1 MSNYVIQDTSLVN
14 IANAIR
20 SKTGESALLTPAE
33 MVAAINSITTG
44 GGSSSGGWI
53 LRKEFYETSAEDG
66 VGGEIVLGSYVDIDT
81 ELAKD
86 KEFVFIFTA
95 GQNQSQSTYS
105 RAIAAWILY
114 YDGKGLVNISS
125 TSPSSPSYIVANGGN
140 INSFS
145 FEVNYDSSTGTNVIR
160 INNIDN
166 GSISAPK
173 YDYHLSNGGYRLTNP
188 TRYVWGNMFY
198 LDESFNEIGEMNIP
212 YLEYW
217 NYSGA
222 NNAIIE
228 KLYDK
233 LTFEVLNGVF
243 TSAFASDLAA
253 ESNGVSDWRDK
264 TILVKRITI
273 DRIGFDDMY
282 RNNHTIKY
290 PPKIAVAP
298 NATIASDAAIVVQT
312 MFRNS
317 HIVKLSNDNVLQ
329 TFPLYRYSTPQQEM
343 CCNCYYLRE
352 VPENFMIPVLK
363 LSRSL
368 PANAQR
374 AITTSMYKNCYVLK
388 EIRGMCYHLN
398 AASSNSVNLFGN
410 TFNNC
415 YTLHNLTFFTE
426 NDSDFYS
433 AGNNTIDLS
442 TVGYWESGTADADIF
457 QYLEDDD
464 KANAI
469 VIRDASNATVANMGN
484 KNSFAVGAAYATY
497 NRQSAIETI
506 NTLPNASGNSQTGTI
521 KFKSGAG
528 SAYGTDYDMSNLSA
542 EEIAVAT
549 AKGWTVALV

>member
-44 GGSSSGGWI
+44 GGSSSSSGWI
-53 LRKEFYETSAEDG
+53 NRRQWYETSR
-66 VGGEIVLGSYVDIDT
+66 VNGSYRKILGNGNHYDCYLPTTGSFIFN
-81 ELAKD
+81 
-86 KEFVFIFTA
+86 FVFGDNA
-95 GQNQSQSTYS
+95 SESTS
-105 RAIAAWILY
+105 
-114 YDGKGLVNISS
+114 SS
-125 TSPSSPSYIVANGGN
+125 TMGKDDCEYLVYYRKDDDTLYVYNTFKGGDCTIIV
-140 INSFS
+140 SFS
-145 FEVNYDSSTGTNVIR
+145 VVSNSSASSGKALRITNNSTMAIPLGFGCAARDLTVNGETIR
-160 INNIDN
+160 
-166 GSISAPK
+166 G
-173 YDYHLSNGGYRLTNP
+173 
-188 TRYVWGNMFY
+188 YVWADLFY
-198 LDESFNEIGEMNIP
+198 LDESFNEIGNINVP

-217 NYSGA
+217 NYNGA

-243 TSAFASDLAA
+243 ISAFASDLAA

-264 TILVKRITI
+264 TILVKRTPM

-282 RNNHTIKY
+282 RSNSTIKY
-290 PPKIAVAP
+290 PPKIAVAS
-298 NATIASDAAIVVQT
+298 NATISSDAGIVVQT

-317 HIVKLSNDNVLQ
+317 HIVKISNDNVLQ
-329 TFPLYRYSTPQQEM
+329 TFPLYTYSTPQQEM

-363 LSRSL
+363 LSKSL

-398 AASSNSVNLFGN
+398 TSSSNSVNLFGN

-415 YTLHNLTFFTE
+415 YTLHSLTFFTE
-426 NDSDFYS
+426 NDSDYYG

-442 TVGYWESGTADADIF
+442 TAGYWESGTADADIF

>member
-44 GGSSSGGWI
+44 GSSSSGGWI
-53 LRKEFYETSAEDG
+53 LRKEFYETSTVSGEAAE
-66 VGGEIVLGSYVDIDT
+66 IIHGSYIDIDT
-81 ELAKD
+81 ELAQD
-86 KEFVFIFTA
+86 KAFLFLFTSTSKGASSNAPADHVYLLFYDGSKLVSTNSYYTA
-95 GQNQSQSTYS
+95 GNKLAQ
-105 RAIAAWILY
+105 ALIPIAND
-114 YDGKGLVNISS
+114 YD
-125 TSPSSPSYIVANGGN
+125 Y
-140 INSFS
+140 S
-145 FEVNYDSSTGTNVIR
+145 FEVNYDSSTQTNVIR
-160 INNIDN
+160 INNN
-166 GSISAPK
+166 ETSGS
-173 YDYHLSNGGYRLTNP
+173 YDVDLYKNAGYKVSGK
-188 TRYVWGNMFY
+188 YVWGNIFY

-212 YLEYW
+212 YLYQW
-217 NYSGA
+217 NYQGK

-233 LTFEVLNGVF
+233 LTFEVQDGTF
-243 TSAFASDLAA
+243 TSAFAQDNAV

-264 TILVKRITI
+264 TILLKRTPLSDI
-273 DRIGFDDMY
+273 RFDDMY
-282 RNNHTIKY
+282 RNNNTIKY

-329 TFPLYRYSTPQQEM
+329 TFPLYTYSTPQQEM

-368 PANAQR
+368 PPVAQR

-415 YTLHNLTFFTE
+415 YTLHSLTFFTE

-469 VIRDASNATVANMGN
+469 VIRDASNATVANMKN
-484 KNSFAVGAAYATY
+484 TNSFAVGAAYATY

-528 SAYGTDYDMSNLSA
+528 SAYGTDYNMSNLSA